1 MTREAR
7 WEFQS
12 LDPQTGTCMTSW
24 LQSSSLS
31 CPKVLASAETVV
43 LGLLPWEI
51 EILSYFIYFN
61 LLKVN

>member
-31 CPKVLASAETVV
+31 CPKVLASTETVAR
-43 LGLLPWEI
+43 LLRWEI

-61 LLKVN
+61 LIKVN